1 MHQVITT
8 TAASVYIDDQG
19 LLHIVSN
26 GTSSN
31 KETLNE
37 TFAAARTL
45 IEQPIP
51 TLFDARKWPMGGSDF
66 WVAFIDALPSV
77 VSAGAILID
86 PGASSA
92 LGGFPKAVNRLMV
105 PFEVFTSDVE
115 AVEFLLRFVQPLGDI
130 DQEE

>member
-31 KETLNE
+31 KETVNE

-51 TLFDARKWPMGGSDF
+51 TLFDARTWPIGGSDF

-86 PGASSA
+86 PGTSSA